1 MSGSSFEELFGSFTI
16 VDPATPKVPRAT
28 SGAGVATAAATDDPR
43 VLETHFVAFGTD
55 QESFDS
61 EGKQKISIID
71 QKKKRKKK
79 TDEKQ
84 SSQNSKRRNFT
95 LSRSILENSN

>member
-16 VDPATPKVPRAT
+16 VDSATPKVPRAT

-61 EGKQKISIID
+61 EGKQKSSHYRPE
-71 QKKKRKKK
+71 KKKK
-79 TDEKQ
+79 
-84 SSQNSKRRNFT
+84 
-95 LSRSILENSN
+95 EN

>member
-43 VLETHFVAFGTD
+43 VLETHFVAFGTA

-61 EGKQKISIID
+61 EGKQKSSIID
-71 QKKKRKKK
+71 QKKEKE
-79 TDEKQ
+79 TDEKK

>member
-61 EGKQKISIID
+61 EGKQKSSIID
-71 QKKKRKKK
+71 QKKRKMK
-79 TDEKQ
+79 TDEKK

>member
-28 SGAGVATAAATDDPR
+28 SGAGVATAAATNDPR
-43 VLETHFVAFGTD
+43 VLETHFVAFGTE

-61 EGKQKISIID
+61 EGKQKSSIID
-71 QKKKRKKK
+71 QRKEKE
-79 TDEKQ
+79 TDEKK

>member
-61 EGKQKISIID
+61 EGKQKSSIVD
-71 QKKKRKKK
+71 QKKEKRKLTRKNHHR
-79 TDEKQ
+79 TARDAI
-84 SSQNSKRRNFT
+84 
-95 LSRSILENSN
+95 SRSQDRF

>member
-61 EGKQKISIID
+61 EGKQKSSIID
-71 QKKKRKKK
+71 QKKEKE
-79 TDEKQ
+79 TDEKK

>member
-1 MSGSSFEELFGSFTI
+1 MSGSSFEELFGSFTL

-43 VLETHFVAFGTD
+43 VLETHFIAFGTD

-61 EGKQKISIID
+61 EGKQKSSIID
-71 QKKKRKKK
+71 QKKRKEK
-79 TDEKQ
+79 TDEKK

>member
-61 EGKQKISIID
+61 EGKQKSSIID
-71 QKKKRKKK
+71 QKKRKKK
-79 TDEKQ
+79 TDEKK

-95 LSRSILENSN
+95 HSRSILENSN